1 MRLFSNRVLILA
13 MMVCLTGPVAANTAK
28 PAPDADIMDAL
39 GNTCKPRDMTKID
52 HVRKQ
57 VKSNVTS
64 FLVFYRSPH
73 SRRHQQF
80 EYFPADPK
88 YIAVV
93 KKGAAL
99 CDPGE
104 KETAG

>member
-1 MRLFSNRVLILA
+1 MRLFPDRVRLLA
-13 MMVCLTGPVAANTAK
+13 TMICLAGPVAAGATN
-28 PAPDADIMDAL
+28 PAPDVDIMDAL
-39 GNTCKPRDMTKID
+39 GNNCKPRDMTKID
-52 HVRKQ
+52 QVRKQ

-80 EYFPADPK
+80 EYFPSDPK

-93 KKGAAL
+93 KKGIAL